1 VTELVPRDLRVGVV
15 KNIYYKS
22 LFTNATG
29 GHMTHR
35 IWTSIG
41 SLSLVWAAGLGCH
54 AQAQET
60 ATTPEMTGRPLEE
73 IIVSAQRRS
82 ESINEIGMAIQAID
96 STQLDALAVANVSDL
111 TAVVPSFTVAQGFQG
126 VPIYTLRGI
135 GFNTINLSA
144 TSTVGTYLDEAAYA
158 YPIMNTGPVF
168 DLDRVEVL
176 KGPQGTL
183 YGRNTTAGLINFIS
197 AKPTT
202 SMQSEFSAEVG
213 NFETYN
219 ASGFVSGPIAENIQG
234 RLAFRVENG
243 GRGWQESNS
252 SSARQGEV
260 ERYGARG
267 SLAVQLTDSTNIDF
281 SVNWFLNK
289 SGTIAAQAIGFTP
302 ATDPLDPNMP
312 VNMLLNAPG
321 LLDYVR
327 NNVPNDS
334 RDVDFASRAQR
345 SAAVGTGTGL
355 GGPLREDT
363 PFEGFKLRIDQ
374 DITANVRLVSLTNY
388 NHLERDTVSDFGGA
402 PFEILVQNTIGKIN
416 SFAEDLHL
424 EGETDSGISWLF
436 GAYYA
441 NDRIL
446 DSNITLLGDNANVTA
461 IRALGINGNPALG
474 IPPLLNGFTNEGGF
488 TATDLAQSFRM
499 FGDFGNIKTESWSVF
514 ANADK
519 SLTDQLKLTVGVRY
533 TEEEQRYRGCS
544 RDVNGNQLPN
554 VNVVNRF
561 LFFVTPGPAQ
571 GMLAPQIGP
580 GDCVTFDPTT
590 ATFGEVRS
598 VLDENNVSSRVVL
611 DYNLTDGTLLYTSFS
626 KGAKAGTTPI
636 NAANLAFQN
645 APVKQER
652 LTAYEVGAKSTLA
665 DRRIQVNVSAFYY
678 DYKDKQINTFFA
690 DPIFTA
696 LARLDNIPKSEAY
709 GLDTDVTWRPLDS
722 LTLNV
727 NLLGLKTEIEEY
739 IGTNSLGQTG
749 IDFSGSEFIYS
760 PEFQGS
766 LSAYYDRNLGS
777 DWGLSAA
784 LNVRYQ
790 SESNSIFEDLP
801 LYRIPGYA
809 VVNGSIGVRGADDRW
824 SLMLWG
830 RNLLDRYY
838 FNSVANNANTIVR
851 FPSPPR
857 TFGVSFTRKFGQ

>member
-1 VTELVPRDLRVGVV
+1 V
-15 KNIYYKS
+15 
-22 LFTNATG
+22 
-29 GHMTHR
+29 
-35 IWTSIG
+35 
-41 SLSLVWAAGLGCH
+41 
-54 AQAQET
+54 
-60 ATTPEMTGRPLEE
+60 TTPEMTNRPLEE
-73 IIVSAQRRS
+73 VVVSAQRRS
-82 ESINEIGMAIQAID
+82 ESINDVGMAIQAID
-96 STQLDALAVANVSDL
+96 SAQLEALAVANVSDL
-111 TAVVPSFTVAQGFQG
+111 TAIVPSFTVAQGFQG

-144 TSTVGTYLDEAAYA
+144 TSTVGTYVDEAAYA

-168 DLDRVEVL
+168 DLERVEVL

-197 AKPTT
+197 AKPTEDF
-202 SMQSEFSAEVG
+202 QSEFGADVG

-219 ASGFVSGPIAENIQG
+219 ASGFISGPITERIQG
-234 RLAFRVENG
+234 RLAFRVENS

-252 SSARQGEV
+252 SGARQGEV

-267 SLAVQLTDSTNIDF
+267 SLAVQLTDSTDIDF

-321 LLDYVR
+321 LLDYIR

-345 SAAVGTGTGL
+345 SAVAGTGTGL
-355 GGPLREDT
+355 DGPLQEDT

-374 DITANVRLVSLTNY
+374 DITDNVRLVSLTNY
-388 NHLERDTVSDFGGA
+388 NHLERDTLSDFGGA
-402 PFEILVQNTIGKIN
+402 PFEILVQNTVGKIN

-424 EGETDSGISWLF
+424 EGETDGGINWLL

-441 NDRIL
+441 NDRII
-446 DSNITLLGDNANVTA
+446 DSNVTLLNDNANVTA

-474 IPPLLNGFTNEGGF
+474 IPPLVNGFTNQGGF
-488 TATDLAQSFRM
+488 TVADLAQSFRM
-499 FGDFGNIKTESWSVF
+499 FQDFGNIKTESWSVF

-519 SLTDQLKLTVGVRY
+519 ALTDKLKLTLGVRY
-533 TEEEQRYRGCS
+533 TEEEQRYNGCS

-554 VNVVNRF
+554 VNIVNRF

-571 GMLAPQIGP
+571 GMLAPQVTNGS
-580 GDCVTFDPTT
+580 CVTFNPNTVS
-590 ATFGEVRS
+590 FGEVRS
-598 VLDENNVSSRVVL
+598 VLDEDNVSSRVVL
-611 DYNLTDGTLLYTSFS
+611 NYDLTDYTLLYTSFS

-665 DRRIQVNVSAFYY
+665 DRRIQANVSAFYY

-696 LARLDNIPKSEAY
+696 LARLDNIPESEAY
-709 GLDTDVTWRPLDS
+709 GLDTDVTWRVFDS

-727 NLLGLKTEIEEY
+727 NLLALKTEVQEY

-766 LSAYYDRNLGS
+766 LSAFYQQNVGLNLG
-777 DWGLSAA
+777 LNAA

-790 SESNSIFEDLP
+790 SESNAIFENLP
-801 LYRIPGYA
+801 LYRIPSYA
-809 VVNGSIGVRGADDRW
+809 VVNGSIGVRSADDSW
-824 SLMLWG
+824 SVMLWG
-830 RNLLDRYY
+830 RNLLDKYY
-838 FNSVANNANTIVR
+838 FNSVTNNANTIVR
-851 FPSPPR
+851 FANPPR
-857 TFGVSFTRKFGQ
+857 TFGISFTRKFGQ

>member
-1 VTELVPRDLRVGVV
+1 
-15 KNIYYKS
+15 
-22 LFTNATG
+22 
-29 GHMTHR
+29 MT
-35 IWTSIG
+35 S
-41 SLSLVWAAGLGCH
+41 SA
-54 AQAQET
+54 
-60 ATTPEMTGRPLEE
+60 LEE
-73 IIVSAQRRS
+73 VVVSAQRRS
-82 ESINEIGMAIQAID
+82 ESINDVGMAIQAID
-96 STQLDALAVANVSDL
+96 SSQLEALAVASVSDL

-144 TSTVGTYLDEAAYA
+144 TSTVGTYVDEAAYA

-168 DLDRVEVL
+168 DLERVEVL

-197 AKPTT
+197 AKPTADFE
-202 SMQSEFSAEVG
+202 SEFGVDVG

-219 ASGFVSGPIAENIQG
+219 ASGFISGSITDRIQG
-234 RLAFRVENG
+234 RLAFRVENS

-252 SSARQGEV
+252 SSERQGEI

-312 VNMLLNAPG
+312 ANMLLNAPG
-321 LLDYVR
+321 LLDYIR

-334 RDVDFASRAQR
+334 SDVDFASRAQR

-363 PFEGFKLRIDQ
+363 PFEGFMLRIDQ
-374 DITANVRLVSLTNY
+374 DITDNVRLVSLTNF
-388 NHLERDTVSDFGGA
+388 NHLERDTLSDFGGA
-402 PFEILVQNTIGKIN
+402 PFEILVQNTVGKIN

-424 EGETDSGISWLF
+424 EGETEGGINWLL

-446 DSNITLLGDNANVTA
+446 DSNTTLLNDNANVTA

-474 IPPLLNGFTNEGGF
+474 IPPLVNGFTNEAGF
-488 TATDLAQSFRM
+488 TVTDLAQAFRM
-499 FGDFGNIKTESWSVF
+499 FEDFGKIRTESWSVF
-514 ANADK
+514 GNADK
-519 SLTDQLKLTVGVRY
+519 ALTDRLKLTLGVRY
-533 TEEEQRYRGCS
+533 TEEEQRYNGCS

-571 GMLAPQIGP
+571 GVLAPQIAT

-590 ATFGEVRS
+590 VTFGEVRS

-611 DYNLTDGTLLYTSFS
+611 DYNVTDNTLLYTSFS

-645 APVKQER
+645 ATVKQER

-665 DRRIQVNVSAFYY
+665 DRRVQANVSAFYY

-696 LARLDNIPKSEAY
+696 LARLDNIPESEAY
-709 GLDTDVTWRPLDS
+709 GLDTDVTWRAFDS
-722 LTLNV
+722 LTINV
-727 NLLGLKTEIEEY
+727 NLLGLKTEVQEY

-766 LSAYYDRNLGS
+766 LSAFYQQNLG
-777 DWGLSAA
+777 LNLALNAA

-801 LYRIPGYA
+801 LYRIPAYA
-809 VVNGSIGVRGADDRW
+809 VVNGSIGVRGVDDRW
-824 SLMLWG
+824 SVMLWG
-830 RNLLDRYY
+830 RNLLDKYY
-838 FNSVANNANTIVR
+838 FNSVTNNANTIVR
-851 FPSPPR
+851 FASPPR
-857 TFGVSFTRKFGQ
+857 TFGASFTMKFGK